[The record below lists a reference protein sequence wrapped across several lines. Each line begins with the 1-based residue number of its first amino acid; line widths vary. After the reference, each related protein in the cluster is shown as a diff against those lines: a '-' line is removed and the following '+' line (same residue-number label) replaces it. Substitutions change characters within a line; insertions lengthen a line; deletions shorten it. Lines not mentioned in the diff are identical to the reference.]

1 MEASVRILYSP
12 AFTLVSEY
20 TSGEISGSEISN
32 SIAIV
37 GEHVFQT
44 MRASKV
50 EESGED
56 ALLLGV
62 GIFEGSVQRQ
72 GKAAWSISN

>member
-1 MEASVRILYSP
+1 MEASARILYSP
-12 AFTLVSEY
+12 AFTLVSE
-20 TSGEISGSEISN
+20 SISDEISGSGISN
-32 SIAIV
+32 SIAIL

-56 ALLLGV
+56 ALGV

-72 GKAAWSISN
+72 GKTAWSISN